1 MQIKDTIVQYLPLT
15 GHRDICLTDR
25 LLNCLFL
32 RDEKVMYFSILSSSP
47 KNCSCMF
54 NREQIMDYLIQGE
67 IVIRILGMMKNNTT
81 NKNNSH

>member
-1 MQIKDTIVQYLPLT
+1 MQIKDTIVQYLFLI

-32 RDEKVMYFSILSSSP
+32 RDEKVMYFSILSFSP
-47 KNCSCMF
+47 KNCSFMF
-54 NREQIMDYLIQGE
+54 NRKQVMDYLIQGE
-67 IVIRILGMMKNNTT
+67 IVFRILRMMKNNTT